1 MSIRFQIHQVSI
13 RVGCLGEAG
22 CKETIWVRVRVR
34 VRIKLVSERPFVI
47 DATSQARAMMH
58 I

>member
-34 VRIKLVSERPFVI
+34 IKLVSERPFVI